1 MDKIG
6 KRLLKIVWLTLH
18 DEKEDSRYIRLTQ
31 CMANMKMERKFKIFF
46 QHIVDFDNGLENSG

>member
-1 MDKIG
+1 ME

-31 CMANMKMERKFKIFF
+31 YMANMKMERILKIFF
-46 QHIVDFDNGLENSG
+46 QHMVDFDNGLES